1 MLLKLSVFYSP
12 ISKTSANLVQ
22 KHKQY
27 CHWLDVL
34 CVAFN
39 KRFLSLSYKKNPSKA
54 PHYFLTSHLQQLI
67 KFYLFFCY
75 NVGPRTV
82 RLVNIFDFH
91 YCKTKGSLS
100 CCNLSH
106 LIVGRAR
113 PFTLCK
119 QKLSDFFTKKIFQ
132 ITKVTFSE

>member
-1 MLLKLSVFYSP
+1 MLLKL
-12 ISKTSANLVQ
+12 
-22 KHKQY
+22 
-27 CHWLDVL
+27 
-34 CVAFN
+34 
-39 KRFLSLSYKKNPSKA
+39 FLSFVHPFLKLLPIWFRSTNSIAIGQMYCASRSIKDFYLFHTKKKSQQS

-113 PFTLCK
+113 PFTLCI
-119 QKLSDFFTKKIFQ
+119 QKLSNFFTKNYFR
-132 ITKVTFSE
+132 